1 MKVKVKIPTDLSD
14 IRLSQYQKFLRTTKG
29 KEDDNYIAR
38 QMVGIFCNLPDDV
51 VGLIKAKDY
60 DGIINDIKKVLEQQ
74 PKFIER
80 FKLNGIEYGFIPKL
94 DDITVEEKVDIDT
107 FYQDVQKMDKAMA
120 VLYRPIVSEKKGK
133 YEIEAYT
140 EVHKSIDPTLD
151 VVFGANVFFSTL
163 INDLLNCT
171 QNFMEHQMETNIN
184 LKEILEK
191 NGIGINQFTHS
202 LTETFSNLRQYIN

>member
-171 QNFMEHQMETNIN
+171 QNFMEHQMETIASWD
-184 LKEILEK
+184 E
-191 NGIGINQFTHS
+191 
-202 LTETFSNLRQYIN
+202 LTYG